1 VWHVSSNVTLR
12 MVKRAKVSVLNVVVT
27 NWNLKKVVSR
37 AVLVEIQN
45 VDNMAKTYDDWDEY
59 DDYLQE
65 KAERDYEIAMALQP
79 QRELEEQLMM
89 DELFPE

>member
-1 VWHVSSNVTLR
+1 
-12 MVKRAKVSVLNVVVT
+12 
-27 NWNLKKVVSR
+27 
-37 AVLVEIQN
+37 
-45 VDNMAKTYDDWDEY
+45 MAKTYQDWDEY

-89 DELFPE
+89 DELFPDDPEINI